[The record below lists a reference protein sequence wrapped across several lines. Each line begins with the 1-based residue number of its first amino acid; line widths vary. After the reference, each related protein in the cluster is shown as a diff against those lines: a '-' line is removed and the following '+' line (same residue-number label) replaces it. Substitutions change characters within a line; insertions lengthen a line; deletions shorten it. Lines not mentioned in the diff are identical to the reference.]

1 MYTESVECN
10 AMPDT
15 YRPVLCQS
23 SVEALGCF
31 PESKVEAFGLPWNKL
46 CTLNIRKTT
55 LTQLDCSDNPLR
67 HLDWHPRYSALVK
80 VCMKNTQYPNQ
91 KIASLNSLLKVIKGR
106 VRTYHGIPHLNL
118 FSFHSLIIC
127 VAWIGVG

>member
-1 MYTESVECN
+1 MYIEYPKNT
-10 AMPDT
+10 
-15 YRPVLCQS
+15 R
-23 SVEALGCF
+23 
-31 PESKVEAFGLPWNKL
+31 
-46 CTLNIRKTT
+46 

-91 KIASLNSLLKVIKGR
+91 KIASLNSLLKSNKGKSANLSR
-106 VRTYHGIPHLNL
+106 NPHLNL